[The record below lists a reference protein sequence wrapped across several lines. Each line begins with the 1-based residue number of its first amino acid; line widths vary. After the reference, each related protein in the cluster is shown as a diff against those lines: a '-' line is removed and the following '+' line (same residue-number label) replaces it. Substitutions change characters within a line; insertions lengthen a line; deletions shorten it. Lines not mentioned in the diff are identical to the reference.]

1 MGGWGHIGVAQGPR
15 PASHSRIE
23 TLWLPPGRMGDPFGR
38 WSSSPSRSEYDDRS
52 PLRRSNSFV
61 RLTGKTI
68 YNQRKDYG
76 QTLLKLQNDFQH
88 HVEHL
93 LTMHLEREL
102 RSAEDCLGRLKELE
116 EQGRIWGQDVILEVK
131 DQELVLSDVES
142 KEELEAFPL
151 GSVQGCSAGLG
162 NAVLAVRV
170 QERSPPRSS
179 VLLFQ
184 CERLGAETLRSSL
197 EKVLRQRKEE
207 QSDHH
212 GHRYGGPHSHPR
224 HRPAPTP
231 YPHPAPPPTLSSPS
245 PSPSR
250 WPRSSPDSP
259 PSPAPPY
266 AAPERWA
273 ESPEPDPYVF
283 PRRGAS
289 PQRGLLASD
298 YRESRPGREAPHR
311 ASVSP
316 GAGLML
322 GTPVPPGAPDAPRMA
337 RPRAPAQAVSEAER
351 DVEILNHVLGDL
363 ELFMGRLQAAL
374 SSASTKKKPKKPGR
388 KGGGVPGGLLGAL
401 PVPAPGS
408 APPALPPRDEY
419 TDFFQKV
426 KYALN
431 LLGRSH
437 LYVTDPDPLELLRL
451 IFSALSFAL
460 EHSPS
465 PGLAPAVRS
474 PLLLPEAL
482 QLLEESLGDEDYGV
496 WKSLGTAWNKSRAE
510 YPESAPVPAYT
521 PVFSDGWLPPVME
534 QERRGGLQDTPA
546 PASVSPT
553 PLRRPSPS
561 LPPAQAPAP
570 AWRDNP
576 SRESPLPA
584 QGLVRALYDFQAR
597 NSQELSVRRGDTLQV
612 LDQQRKWWLVQ
623 DERGDR
629 GHVPGNILEPVPEP
643 GRSAWQDSPPT
654 LQPSSSPAEV
664 TAWLMDKGFSRIT
677 RVGPFGA
684 GGEPGSPRP
693 ARSTVRT
700 LGVLRG
706 HELLQ
711 MSPAELR
718 GVCPEEWRRV
728 LFKLSPIRTSLGIGP
743 RD

>member
-1 MGGWGHIGVAQGPR
+1 
-15 PASHSRIE
+15 
-23 TLWLPPGRMGDPFGR
+23 MGDPFGR
-38 WSSSPSRSEYDDRS
+38 WSSSPSRSEYDDRA
-52 PLRRSNSFV
+52 PLRHSNSFA
-61 RLTGKTI
+61 RLTGKGI

-76 QTLLKLQNDFQH
+76 QTLLKLHNDFQH

-93 LTMHLEREL
+93 LTVPLEREL
-102 RSAEDCLGRLKELE
+102 RSAEDSLRRLRELQ
-116 EQGRIWGQDVILEVK
+116 EQGRIWGQDVILEVT

-151 GSVQGCSAGLG
+151 GSVQGCSAGLD
-162 NAVLAVRV
+162 NAVLAIIV
-170 QERSPPRSS
+170 QERNPPRSS

-207 QSDHH
+207 QSN
-212 GHRYGGPHSHPR
+212 RYRHS
-224 HRPAPTP
+224 
-231 YPHPAPPPTLSSPS
+231 PPDP
-245 PSPSR
+245 
-250 WPRSSPDSP
+250 P

-273 ESPEPDPYVF
+273 EPPEPDPH
-283 PRRGAS
+283 PPAWRGPLS
-289 PQRGLLASD
+289 SD
-298 YRESRPGREAPHR
+298 HR
-311 ASVSP
+311 APQLPEVSR
-316 GAGLML
+316 G
-322 GTPVPPGAPDAPRMA
+322 
-337 RPRAPAQAVSEAER
+337 RAPEQAVPEADR

-363 ELFMGRLQAAL
+363 ERFVGRLKTAL
-374 SSASTKKKPKKPGR
+374 SSASTKKKLKK
-388 KGGGVPGGLLGAL
+388 
-401 PVPAPGS
+401 
-408 APPALPPRDEY
+408 PALPPKDEY

-437 LYVTDPDPLELLRL
+437 PYVREPDPPELLRL
-451 IFSALSFAL
+451 IFSALSFVL
-460 EHSPS
+460 GHCPS
-465 PGLAPAVRS
+465 PGLAPAVQS

-482 QLLEESLGDEDYGV
+482 QLLEETLGDDDYGV

-510 YPESAPVPAYT
+510 YPNSHRVPAYT

-534 QERRGGLQDTPA
+534 QERRGSLQDAPA
-546 PASVSPT
+546 PASVSPAQS
-553 PLRRPSPS
+553 RPSRS
-561 LPPAQAPAP
+561 LPPAQAPGS
-570 AWRDNP
+570 AWRDHP
-576 SRESPLPA
+576 GQESPLPA

-597 NSQELSVRRGDTLQV
+597 NSRELSVRKGDTLQV

-629 GHVPGNILEPVPEP
+629 GHVPGNILEPLPEP
-643 GRSAWQDSPPT
+643 GHSSRQDGPPT
-654 LQPSSSPAEV
+654 LHPSSSPAEV
-664 TAWLMDKGFSRIT
+664 TAWLMDKGFSRI
-677 RVGPFGA
+677 
-684 GGEPGSPRP
+684 
-693 ARSTVRT
+693 TVRT

-718 GVCPEEWRRV
+718 GVCPEEWRRI

>member
-1 MGGWGHIGVAQGPR
+1 
-15 PASHSRIE
+15 
-23 TLWLPPGRMGDPFGR
+23 MGDPFGR

-212 GHRYGGPHSHPR
+212 GHRYGG
-224 HRPAPTP
+224 
-231 YPHPAPPPTLSSPS
+231 
-245 PSPSR
+245 
-250 WPRSSPDSP
+250 SPDSP

-374 SSASTKKKPKKPGR
+374 SSASTKKKPKK
-388 KGGGVPGGLLGAL
+388 
-401 PVPAPGS
+401 
-408 APPALPPRDEY
+408 PALPPRDEY

-534 QERRGGLQDTPA
+534 QERRGGLQDTQRLPQFPQLPCA
-546 PASVSPT
+546 A
-553 PLRRPSPS
+553 LPS

-629 GHVPGNILEPVPEP
+629 GHVPGNILEPTPP
-643 GRSAWQDSPPT
+643 GRGGHRDVPSLCAPLQDSPPT

-664 TAWLMDKGFSRIT
+664 TAWLMDKGFSRI
-677 RVGPFGA
+677 
-684 GGEPGSPRP
+684 
-693 ARSTVRT
+693 TVRT